1 MGPKFFTPFHFGPEM
16 FGKHANRELNR
27 KKYKKKKEFKAWKKY
42 VLSGRAKI
50 CLDLCVNN
58 AQQIKLS
65 VISIAYIMGRT
76 QISLGFL
83 FFLFAYCS
91 FWVLLHCHRIWSP
104 A

>member
-27 KKYKKKKEFKAWKKY
+27 KKYKKAWKKY

-76 QISLGFL
+76 QISLGLL

>member
-16 FGKHANRELNR
+16 FGKHANRELNQ
-27 KKYKKKKEFKAWKKY
+27 KKYKKAWKKY

-76 QISLGFL
+76 QISLSFL
-83 FFLFAYCS
+83 FFFICLLFILGFIALSSNLVAC
-91 FWVLLHCHRIWSP
+91 VN
-104 A
+104 

>member
-1 MGPKFFTPFHFGPEM
+1 M
-16 FGKHANRELNR
+16 
-27 KKYKKKKEFKAWKKY
+27 
-42 VLSGRAKI
+42 